1 MVRLQNSGQN
11 LSPGKV
17 KNKNAIKPKC
27 SGVGASAD
35 GITEN
40 VTIQRL
46 PMVNVRIIL
55 ICMFTAGA
63 FTMLLLSLGA
73 ETITVLLH
81 AGEGQRRDGPFAGPD
96 LAWLLFGPDKPA
108 GPAKVEQ
115 APNTAPAP
123 AEIVRIRHP
132 R

>member
-1 MVRLQNSGQN
+1 MS
-11 LSPGKV
+11 
-17 KNKNAIKPKC
+17 
-27 SGVGASAD
+27 GASTD
-35 GITEN
+35 RITEN

-46 PMVNVRIIL
+46 PAVNMRIIL
-55 ICMFTAGA
+55 IRIFTAGA
-63 FTMLLLSLGA
+63 FAMLLLSLGA

-96 LAWLLFGPDKPA
+96 LAWLLFGPDMPA

-115 APNTAPAP
+115 ARDTAPAP
-123 AEIVRIRHP
+123 AEIVCIRHP